1 MHRSK
6 GKAAAVALGLLMAGM
21 GPAAAE
27 NVLRW
32 SSVGGAATID
42 PQWL

>member
-1 MHRSK
+1 MYRLRIT
-6 GKAAAVALGLLMAGM
+6 AAALAIAAVMASAE
-21 GPAAAE
+21 PAAAE